1 MCAVL
6 GIFLWKILSND
17 VIMETRDVDRLKK
30 FLWAVCLAG
39 LFFAVLTAFSA
50 HRNLGVKSS
59 LKGEVTWTVEAG
71 TEVPEGAELVRVAT
85 LTGEIAAARA
95 PVDGKVS
102 ELLVKPGG
110 QIAAGTVVAKIVKNE
125 QER

>member
-1 MCAVL
+1 M
-6 GIFLWKILSND
+6 SND
-17 VIMETRDVDRLKK
+17 VIMEIRDVDRLKR

-39 LFFAVLTAFSA
+39 LFFAVLSVFFA
-50 HRNLGVKSS
+50 HQDLEVKSS

-71 TEVPEGAELVRVAT
+71 TEVSEGAELVRVAT

-95 PVDGKVS
+95 PVDGTVAG
-102 ELLVKPGG
+102 LLVKPGE
-110 QIAAGTVVAKIVKNE
+110 QIAAGTVVAKMMKND

>member
-1 MCAVL
+1 
-6 GIFLWKILSND
+6 
-17 VIMETRDVDRLKK
+17 METRDVDRLKK

-39 LFFAVLTAFSA
+39 LFFAVLSAFSA
-50 HRNLGVKSS
+50 HRNLVVKSS